1 MKTRAVTVASQLGD
15 SVSLVKFDWFMKG
28 MVAAVLLAFV
38 WPQPG
43 AHGGFL
49 HPEVLNKL
57 GIAVVFYLNG
67 LSLSMQ
73 SLRQGA
79 SRWQVHLLIQFSTFA
94 LFPLLG
100 LGLLKLGQ
108 GWMSPDLLLGFFYLC
123 ALPSTVSSSVALT
136 VAARGNVP
144 VALFN
149 ATLSALIGVLLTPLW
164 MTWVMVQEGRS
175 LDVTPVVIDLL
186 LWVVL
191 PLVVGQLSRPWL
203 TTWAARHKAQIH
215 IVDRVTIL
223 TLVYT
228 SFCVSVQQGIWTQ
241 YGASVVIQTVAVCGL
256 LFFAVYQFTQ
266 IVSRLIELSDEDR
279 IAAVLCGSKKTLA
292 SGVPMAHLIFG
303 AHLALGLML
312 IPIMLYHPLQLAV
325 GGLLSQRWTAR
336 V

>member
-1 MKTRAVTVASQLGD
+1 VTVASQLGE
-15 SVSLVKFDWFMKG
+15 SVRPVKFDWFMKG
-28 MVAAVLLAFV
+28 MVAAVVLAFV

-79 SRWQVHLLIQFSTFA
+79 SRWQVHLLIQLSTFA

-108 GWMSPDLLLGFFYLC
+108 GWMSPDLLMGFFYLC

-164 MTWVMVQEGRS
+164 MAWVMGQEGRS

-191 PLVVGQLSRPWL
+191 PLFVGQLSRPWL
-203 TTWAARHKAQIH
+203 TTWAARRKAQIH

-228 SFCVSVQQGIWTQ
+228 SFCDSVQQGIWTN
-241 YGASVVIQTVAVCGL
+241 YGPIVVIQTMVVCAL
-256 LFFAVYQFTQ
+256 LFWLVYQFTQ
-266 IVSRLIELSDEDR
+266 FASRVMGLPEEDR

-303 AHLALGLML
+303 THPALGLIL

-325 GGLLSQRWTAR
+325 GGLLSQRWASR
-336 V
+336 G